1 MYDNNH
7 HTSACSGN
15 ITWLIGKEEYNLLF
29 STLEKGL
36 ASPSDHS
43 SLKVMF
49 DLKKHYFWENQS
61 VGLNAH
67 ISMI

>member
-7 HTSACSGN
+7 HTSACSGS
-15 ITWLIGKEEYNLLF
+15 ITWLIGKEEENLLF

-49 DLKKHYFWENQS
+49 ELKKTLLLEEPIC
-61 VGLNAH
+61 GA
-67 ISMI
+67 